1 MKQFRTNVRD
11 EKDIHTRLMSRY
23 RDIPHWWFA
32 AIFAISFI
40 LGAVTIEVYDT
51 KMPFWA
57 YILTITLSLIF
68 VLPLGILLAIT
79 NQQLTLNVFSELIAG
94 YVIPGRPVA
103 VMIFKVYG
111 TIMTKQSLDFS
122 GHLKLGH
129 YMKVPPRIMFLA
141 QTTATTISCFVVVG
155 VQRWALSSIEGICK
169 PGQKNGF
176 TCPSSNVFAE
186 ASLLYGGVGP
196 SRLFGPGQP
205 YYAAIWFLL
214 IGAVSPIPFYFL
226 ARKYPR
232 SLFRYVNIPV
242 VWVGP
247 TGAPPATGINFSS
260 WLLVGFIFQFYLRRF
275 RFMWW
280 MRYNYILSLALDF
293 GVGMAALVIFFTVVY
308 PGGGQD
314 LKWWGNTVYLNTAD
328 FNFLPLKTVPDG
340 QIFGPKTWQ

>member
-1 MKQFRTNVRD
+1 MASFLFWFWFITPIIYFTNTWNTAYFPISSSQTYTNTGLPFDPLEVVTDGLFDVEKYRNYSPVFLSATFIINYCLSFASLTAVVTHTYLWYGRDIMKQFRTNIKD

-32 AIFAISFI
+32 AAFVISFV

-79 NQQLTLNVFSELIAG
+79 NQQLTLNVFSELVAG
-94 YVIPGRPVA
+94 YVIPGKPIA

-141 QTTATTISCFVVVG
+141 QTTATTISCFVVVA
-155 VQRWALSSIEGICK
+155 VQRWALNNIKGVCET
-169 PGQKNGF
+169 GQENGF
-176 TCPSSNVFAE
+176 TCPSSKVFAE

-205 YYAAIWFLL
+205 
-214 IGAVSPIPFYFL
+214 
-226 ARKYPR
+226 
-232 SLFRYVNIPV
+232 
-242 VWVGP
+242 
-247 TGAPPATGINFSS
+247 
-260 WLLVGFIFQFYLRRF
+260 
-275 RFMWW
+275 
-280 MRYNYILSLALDF
+280 
-293 GVGMAALVIFFTVVY
+293 
-308 PGGGQD
+308 
-314 LKWWGNTVYLNTAD
+314 
-328 FNFLPLKTVPDG
+328 
-340 QIFGPKTWQ
+340 